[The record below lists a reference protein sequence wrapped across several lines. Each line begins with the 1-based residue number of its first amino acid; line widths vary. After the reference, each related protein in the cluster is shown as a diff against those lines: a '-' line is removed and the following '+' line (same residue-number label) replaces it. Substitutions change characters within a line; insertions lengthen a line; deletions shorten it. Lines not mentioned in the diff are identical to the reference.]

1 MLQVMDEGRL
11 TDSNGTTVDFKNTVI
26 IMTSN
31 CGTRQLKDFGKGIGF
46 SRPDTSAADKQYSRE
61 VIQKALHKQFAPEF
75 LNRLDD
81 IINFD
86 QLDLEAIKR
95 IVDIELKPIVKR
107 VKEMGYTLETEEDAK
122 EFLAR
127 KGYDVQYGA
136 RPLKRALQTYLEDA
150 ICELVINDELQEG
163 EILTV
168 RAAEGDKLR
177 ITHGL
182 AQE

>member
-1 MLQVMDEGRL
+1 MNM
-11 TDSNGTTVDFKNTVI
+11 NTII

-31 CGTRQLKDFGKGIGF
+31 LGSHEIMEHKGEI
-46 SRPDTSAADKQYSRE
+46 SHEE
-61 VIQKALHKQFAPEF
+61 VRSMLMKFFRPEF

-122 EFLAR
+122 EFLAH

>member
-1 MLQVMDEGRL
+1 MPFKSKLLPGKNNSVTVWLPESTLTGKRL
-11 TDSNGTTVDFKNTVI
+11 V
-26 IMTSN
+26 
-31 CGTRQLKDFGKGIGF
+31 
-46 SRPDTSAADKQYSRE
+46 
-61 VIQKALHKQFAPEF
+61 
-75 LNRLDD
+75 
-81 IINFD
+81 
-86 QLDLEAIKR
+86 
-95 IVDIELKPIVKR
+95 
-107 VKEMGYTLETEEDAK
+107 
-122 EFLAR
+122 LAR

>member
-1 MLQVMDEGRL
+1 
-11 TDSNGTTVDFKNTVI
+11 
-26 IMTSN
+26 
-31 CGTRQLKDFGKGIGF
+31 
-46 SRPDTSAADKQYSRE
+46 
-61 VIQKALHKQFAPEF
+61 
-75 LNRLDD
+75 
-81 IINFD
+81 
-86 QLDLEAIKR
+86 
-95 IVDIELKPIVKR
+95 
-107 VKEMGYTLETEEDAK
+107 MGYTLETEEDVK
-122 EFLAR
+122 EFLSR

-182 AQE
+182 TQE

>member
-1 MLQVMDEGRL
+1 M
-11 TDSNGTTVDFKNTVI
+11 
-26 IMTSN
+26 
-31 CGTRQLKDFGKGIGF
+31 
-46 SRPDTSAADKQYSRE
+46 
-61 VIQKALHKQFAPEF
+61 
-75 LNRLDD
+75 
-81 IINFD
+81 
-86 QLDLEAIKR
+86 
-95 IVDIELKPIVKR
+95 DIELKPIVKR
-107 VKEMGYTLETEEDAK
+107 VKEMGYTLETEEDAN

-127 KGYDVQYGA
+127 KGYDIQSGA

>member
-1 MLQVMDEGRL
+1 M
-11 TDSNGTTVDFKNTVI
+11 
-26 IMTSN
+26 
-31 CGTRQLKDFGKGIGF
+31 
-46 SRPDTSAADKQYSRE
+46 
-61 VIQKALHKQFAPEF
+61 
-75 LNRLDD
+75 
-81 IINFD
+81 
-86 QLDLEAIKR
+86 
-95 IVDIELKPIVKR
+95 
-107 VKEMGYTLETEEDAK
+107 KEMGYTLETAEDAK

-150 ICELVINDELQEG
+150 ICELVINDELRDG

-168 RAAEGDKLR
+168 RAAEGDKLQ

>member
-1 MLQVMDEGRL
+1 M
-11 TDSNGTTVDFKNTVI
+11 
-26 IMTSN
+26 
-31 CGTRQLKDFGKGIGF
+31 
-46 SRPDTSAADKQYSRE
+46 
-61 VIQKALHKQFAPEF
+61 
-75 LNRLDD
+75 
-81 IINFD
+81 
-86 QLDLEAIKR
+86 
-95 IVDIELKPIVKR
+95 
-107 VKEMGYTLETEEDAK
+107 KEKWYTLETQEDAK

>member
-1 MLQVMDEGRL
+1 MVEDMMQGDMAAMAKKIAELQTQVDEALR
-11 TDSNGTTVDFKNTVI
+11 NTF
-26 IMTSN
+26 
-31 CGTRQLKDFGKGIGF
+31 R
-46 SRPDTSAADKQYSRE
+46 
-61 VIQKALHKQFAPEF
+61 PEF
-75 LNRLDD
+75 LNRIDD
-81 IINFD
+81 VITFNALTSAEIEPIVNL
-86 QLDLEAIKR
+86 QLAKVRERLAERRIDLEVKPAAVEQLAI
-95 IVDIELKPIVKR
+95 D
-107 VKEMGYTLETEEDAK
+107 
-122 EFLAR
+122 
-127 KGYDVQYGA
+127 GYDPVYGA

>member
-1 MLQVMDEGRL
+1 
-11 TDSNGTTVDFKNTVI
+11 
-26 IMTSN
+26 
-31 CGTRQLKDFGKGIGF
+31 
-46 SRPDTSAADKQYSRE
+46 
-61 VIQKALHKQFAPEF
+61 
-75 LNRLDD
+75 
-81 IINFD
+81 
-86 QLDLEAIKR
+86 
-95 IVDIELKPIVKR
+95 
-107 VKEMGYTLETEEDAK
+107 MGYTLETEEDAK

-168 RAAEGDKLR
+168 HAAEGDKLR

>member
-1 MLQVMDEGRL
+1 M
-11 TDSNGTTVDFKNTVI
+11 
-26 IMTSN
+26 
-31 CGTRQLKDFGKGIGF
+31 
-46 SRPDTSAADKQYSRE
+46 SAADKQYSRE

-127 KGYDVQYGA
+127 KGYDIQYGA

>member
-1 MLQVMDEGRL
+1 M
-11 TDSNGTTVDFKNTVI
+11 
-26 IMTSN
+26 
-31 CGTRQLKDFGKGIGF
+31 
-46 SRPDTSAADKQYSRE
+46 
-61 VIQKALHKQFAPEF
+61 HKQFAPEF

-150 ICELVINDELQEG
+150 ICELVINDELQES